1 MFTQQLEIYSSF
13 HVGTHNDLLT
23 GVVISLTS
31 PSDARIN
38 CIFLSGFIG
47 TTQCRFQYGTDPT
60 YMSLPYS
67 AVSTETGTA
76 GDSVSVVPTERL
88 NSSTEYYYTMSPVSG
103 GVSVVVQGT
112 FITPQYSKYTDDTQ
126 KRLLIFLQ

>member
-1 MFTQQLEIYSSF
+1 
-13 HVGTHNDLLT
+13 
-23 GVVISLTS
+23 
-31 PSDARIN
+31 
-38 CIFLSGFIG
+38 
-47 TTQCRFQYGTDPT
+47 
-60 YMSLPYS
+60 MSLPYS

-126 KRLLIFLQ
+126 KRLLIFFAVSYILYA